1 MADNFELD
9 FGDFGTEFDLD
20 YDFGSTNSKTQQKK
34 PKKKGEV
41 IKEFAGGLWEGF
53 AEGMTGYGI
62 PQRLIKSMLPR
73 SYGPAMDSV
82 DRTLRFKDDLYDK
95 VRLNTKDAVAEFK
108 GLTREAV
115 AIHGSK
121 IPSKLAAQLEAW
133 ANSSADTAS
142 WRDYVVDDTAKADV
156 DADSTELLDALTHG
170 TAATAELSQAQHDE
184 LMGALAAGAV
194 ANQKDNA
201 KQSVLL
207 DQIVGLQRRIV
218 GFNEHFQAT
227 FQRRSL
233 ELQFRHYKLDVSLA
247 KMREQYYKRSLD
259 AMSSLVSNS
268 AKTEMEKAAS
278 SDKHKKMIK
287 SQYGGGVLKQTFSRY
302 GNHLYDSLYGLADN
316 ASQNANSR
324 YASTFGGLA
333 AAMRAGQQAKMAG
346 LMNGAGNRGRMIGG
360 MAASAMPFILQ
371 QLVRNRLEKNGSTN
385 GLGHNLSY
393 YAEAAPGLVNG
404 WLRHR
409 KQFDENFNEYD
420 PNNKWYT
427 RLQKGVLNPILNNA
441 FMNIPITQGN
451 KTRITTPGIKD
462 LTQPAQFDMMTRRS
476 IVEVIPGLLTQQLTV
491 QQRLYE
497 VWGGDK
503 QQETAF
509 NHKQGAF
516 TTKARVK
523 ADIRASIFNRGEF
536 QSAASSFTNMVEAID
551 PNEELSA
558 NARVALAMRF
568 ARDADAGDG
577 FNINNYLDDSG
588 WINAEPDTVK
598 EINEFLHARFD
609 TKEAEGKAKLFGKYQ
624 IGNGADVAELRKKV
638 ATSMQSQMQYM
649 PQVQDS
655 VNALA
660 NGGQRSM
667 LKEMGVIQRVNGQ
680 EVFNHDMY
688 WEMMQKFIA
697 NPNYRPD
704 LEEEKET
711 KLTDRVDK
719 GAIDDLKQKAKD
731 TLKGGL
737 DDLGVSDAMN
747 NAKDRVGDVLG
758 RGKDAAGDVTRR
770 LRETMTKEALN
781 KLFDDA
787 IDKYDNL
794 VSQLQRLARSGSEVD
809 IRVGISEVK
818 QRSEATIKFIRKQ
831 LAGLDREA
839 LGKEAYATAVENA
852 EQLISSLQRQ
862 IDTLDVASLRSN
874 VSEPPAPAPMPE
886 LLNDKTA
893 SVIERNVDKQVTPE
907 PTPTPTTPAV
917 DDEPSPELTV
927 AAETNELLKEL
938 ITVSASA
945 RDQISATKDATIAQ
959 ITGDPDMINSG
970 IEERKG
976 FLKSLGARM
985 KFREGGKIAKLV
997 GLGRLYNSGVVTLT
1011 KWATLGPAIIGW
1023 KAAKGLWK
1031 FLRKKK
1037 DSEAGDTDGDG
1048 LRENSWMARLRRKKE
1063 KPEKEKVDKDGV
1075 PKEKPNSLFGMI
1087 GGIFSAVTGLF
1098 SGIKQFG
1105 ILGGL
1110 ANFLGLGW
1118 IGTLV
1123 GGVGKAIAGLGKLI
1137 LGKKAVETASDAL
1150 GDVDDVVDG
1159 GADNGKNKKGK
1170 KGKGKKGR
1178 AGKAAKAGR
1187 AARAGAAGAAP
1198 KRGIVSRAVR
1208 WTAKNTLGRAAK
1220 VVKNQPGRMAGRAS
1234 WLMKGGAAT
1243 LGRRIPVVGALAVGA
1258 YEMYD
1263 SYQANDGLGMA
1274 DAAGGT
1280 AGGVAGAWAGAGIG
1294 AAIGSVV
1301 PVVGTAIG
1309 GFLGATIGGIAGA
1322 MGGSTVGSS
1331 LYKWIRS
1338 PGPLQQMRLYQYGL
1352 DSINGD
1358 YTGKLFALEQA
1369 CLKYVKVTD
1378 SGKAMLD
1385 PKLPLAELAR
1395 PFIENPN
1402 SRDEVESFGGWFVQ
1416 RFKPV
1421 FLTHVAVGKQ
1431 LFPGVDFMN
1440 LDGSKDSAAKYE
1452 MAKRCQQFDET
1463 IDHPYRWTGIL
1474 FNTQPAMN
1482 YEQTSQAVQ
1491 SVVDKLKKALKSN
1504 DKNAKSTSIM
1514 TVGDEDRARSESID
1528 KGVVDAIKP
1537 TNGKALKGANLEGHT
1552 VSGGWGQEMT
1562 VVSVQDVLGKILPKK
1577 GEPLDDL
1584 TAARMKI
1591 YGLNNL
1597 DISKVSVLLQL
1608 ELVMQNRITFTGRG
1622 VQFSGKTKEV
1632 FDVMASSF
1640 GHGWLSIGAFSA
1652 WSKWFSRRFLPAY
1665 LSFASTVKNQ
1675 TGDSQPTMT
1684 AGNLP
1689 PATKLMILQAMTA
1702 QTYSDGRNELSIWT
1716 VADSPWSDSNT
1727 SNTDATILDVHI
1739 NNLKQLAKTASY
1751 ETKPVKGGFKQ
1762 SEDGTTDKEW
1772 RKDTST
1778 GKQTTN
1784 AVKGSDGLVRSSQR
1798 QETVY
1803 DPKTGQTT
1811 GSYGGTGFG
1820 PDNKGAAASGSG
1832 GLDTTGKVEPLKIGP
1847 GTEEGVRAMLREAA
1861 KNGVTDKKELAIM
1874 LANTHHETGGFK
1886 NVEENLNYRPQTLMK
1901 LWPNRFPT
1909 MEKAS
1914 AVAGGGP
1921 TTIANTIYGNRMG
1934 NDEPGDG
1941 WKYRGRGFI
1950 QLTGKD
1956 NYTRASKALG
1966 VDLVDDP
1973 DAVAEDPTMA
1983 AASALYFWKAN
1994 KKISEKAQAGDVA
2007 GVRKI
2012 VNGGTIGLE
2021 DTQKLAAQYS
2031 KMLDSGEFDD
2041 IISGKDKGDT
2051 GTTSD
2056 GGETMED
2063 LMGQSAQEQAAQQ
2076 GVPVTP
2082 QAGSEN
2088 ASQAASDSAPPAP
2101 PGSTTNAAPAAGE
2114 APPPSMTSTTG
2125 PSASATENATSVT
2138 PNAPDSTASA
2148 DADVLNKSNMQ
2159 TQQSAPTPDST
2170 VQPVPVTMQLDDTH
2184 AKATA
2189 GSAASMDEK
2198 MGKTVELLTKLVES
2212 NQAMAEK
2219 ETAPVQAGTATPA
2232 AAPTPQAS
2240 NNFRSQPIGANNGTI
2255 SMARKY

>member
-9 FGDFGTEFDLD
+9 FGDFGNDYDLD
-20 YDFGSTNSKTQQKK
+20 YDFGSTNSKSAQKK

-41 IKEFAGGLWEGF
+41 IKEFASGLWEGF
-53 AEGMTGYGI
+53 ADGMTGYGI

-95 VRLNTKDAVAEFK
+95 LRVNTKDAVAEFK

-115 AIHGSK
+115 AIHGNK
-121 IPSKLAAQLEAW
+121 VPAKLAKQLEDW
-133 ANSSADTAS
+133 ANSSADSAS
-142 WRDYVVDDTAKADV
+142 WRDYVVDDTAQPDV
-156 DADSTELLDALTHG
+156 DADSTDLLDALTHS

-194 ANQKDNA
+194 SNQKDNA
-201 KQSVLL
+201 KQAVLL
-207 DQIVGLQRRIV
+207 DQLVGLQRRLV
-218 GFNEHFQAT
+218 GFGENFQST
-227 FQRRSL
+227 YMRRSL
-233 ELQFRHYKLDVSLA
+233 DLQFRHYKLDVSIA
-247 KMREQYYKRSLD
+247 RMREQYYKRTLD
-259 AMSSLVSNS
+259 ALGSLVSNS

-278 SDKHKKMIK
+278 SDAHKKMVK
-287 SQYGGGVLKQTFSRY
+287 AQYGGGVLKQTFSRY

-316 ASQNANSR
+316 ASQNANNR
-324 YASTFGGLA
+324 YASTFAGMA
-333 AAMRAGQQAKMAG
+333 AAMRAGQQAKMSG
-346 LMNGAGNRGRMIGG
+346 MLNGAGNRGRMIGG
-360 MAASAMPFILQ
+360 MAASAMPFLLQ
-371 QLVRNRLEKNGSTN
+371 QLVRNRLERNGSAN

-491 QQRLYE
+491 QQKLYE
-497 VWGGDK
+497 AWGGEAK
-503 QQETAF
+503 PETAF

-523 ADIRASIFNRGEF
+523 ADIRSSIFNRGEF
-536 QSAASSFTNMVEAID
+536 QSAASSFTSMVEAID
-551 PNEELSA
+551 PDEELSA

-577 FNINNYLDDSG
+577 FNINNYLSDSG
-588 WINAEPDTVK
+588 WINTEPDTIR
-598 EINEFLHARFD
+598 EINDFLHERFD
-609 TKEAEGKAKLFGKYQ
+609 TKEATGKAKMFGKYQ
-624 IGNGADVAELRKKV
+624 IGDGAEVAELRKKV
-638 ATSMQSQMQYM
+638 ATNMQSQMQYM

-660 NGGQRSM
+660 NGGQRAM
-667 LKEMGVIQRVNGQ
+667 LKEMGIIQRVNGQ

-704 LEEEKET
+704 LEEDKET
-711 KLTDRVDK
+711 KLGDRVDK
-719 GAIDDLKQKAKD
+719 GAIDELKQKAKD
-731 TLKGGL
+731 KLKGAV
-737 DDLGVSDAMN
+737 DDIGVTDAMN
-747 NAKDRVGDVLG
+747 GAKDRVNDILG
-758 RGKDAAGDVTRR
+758 RGKNAAGDITSH
-770 LRETMTKEALN
+770 LRDTMTKEALS

-787 IDKYDNL
+787 IDKYDAL

-809 IRVGISEVK
+809 IRAGIAEVK
-818 QRSEATIKFIRKQ
+818 KRSEEVIKFIRSQ
-831 LAGLDREA
+831 PAELDKEA
-839 LGKEAYATAVENA
+839 LGEDAYNTAVENT
-852 EQLISSLQRQ
+852 ERLIASLKHQV
-862 IDTLDVASLRSN
+862 DNLDVASLRSN
-874 VSEPPAPAPMPE
+874 VGEPPAPPPMPD
-886 LLNDKTA
+886 LINDKATA
-893 SVIERNVDKQVTPE
+893 MAERNVEKQAVPDVVSTSTP
-907 PTPTPTTPAV
+907 V
-917 DDEPSPELTV
+917 DAEPSPELTV

-985 KFREGGKIAKLV
+985 KTREGGKIAKLI

-1011 KWATLGPAIIGW
+1011 KWATLGPAIVGW

-1037 DSEAGDTDGDG
+1037 DGEVGDTDGDG
-1048 LRENSWMARLRRKKE
+1048 IRENSWRDRLRRKKE
-1063 KPEKEKVDKDGV
+1063 KPEKEKVDDDGRPKD
-1075 PKEKPNSLFGMI
+1075 KPDSLFGLI
-1087 GGIFSAVTGLF
+1087 SGIWTGVTGIFGGLT
-1098 SGIKQFG
+1098 KFG
-1105 ILGGL
+1105 IFGALAKFLKLDWLKTLG
-1110 ANFLGLGW
+1110 GW
-1118 IGTLV
+1118 IGTL
-1123 GGVGKAIAGLGKLI
+1123 I
-1137 LGKKAVETASDAL
+1137 
-1150 GDVDDVVDG
+1150 
-1159 GADNGKNKKGK
+1159 KGK
-1170 KGKGKKGR
+1170 STVDTGSDLLDQVGDLFSGDDDADTGDDNRNDRNRRGNRRDRARERLRRMRNRNRPRGGILRRTAGWVGR
-1178 AGKAAKAGR
+1178 NVIGR
-1187 AARAGAAGAAP
+1187 AARAI
-1198 KRGIVSRAVR
+1198 RDE
-1208 WTAKNTLGRAAK
+1208 
-1220 VVKNQPGRMAGRAS
+1220 PGRMAGRAS
-1234 WLMKGGAAT
+1234 WLFRGGAKT
-1243 LGRRIPVVGALAVGA
+1243 LAKRIPVVGNAAIGA

-1263 SYQANDGLGMA
+1263 SWQANDGLGMA

-1280 AGGVAGAWAGAGIG
+1280 AGGVAGAWAGAAAG

-1301 PVVGTAIG
+1301 PIVGTAIG
-1309 GFLGATIGGIAGA
+1309 GFLGATIGGAVGA
-1322 MGGSTVGSS
+1322 MGGSSIGSS
-1331 LYKWIRS
+1331 LYRWIRS

-1358 YTGKLFALEQA
+1358 FTGKIFALEQA
-1369 CLKYVKVTD
+1369 CLKYVKLTD

-1395 PFIENPN
+1395 PFIENPD

-1421 FLTHVAVGKQ
+1421 FLTHVAVSKQ
-1431 LFPGVDFMN
+1431 LFPGVDFME
-1440 LDGSKDSAAKYE
+1440 LDNSKDAAAKYE

-1463 IDHPYRWTGIL
+1463 IDHPYRWVGML

-1491 SVVDKLKKALKSN
+1491 EVVDKLKKELKSS
-1504 DKNAKSTSIM
+1504 DKNVKSTSIM
-1514 TVGDEDRARSESID
+1514 TVGDEDRTRAEALD

-1537 TNGKALKGANLEGHT
+1537 MNGKALKGANLEGHT
-1552 VSGGWGQEMT
+1552 VSGGWGQEVT

-1608 ELVMQNRITFTGRG
+1608 ELVMQNRITFNGRG
-1622 VQFSGKTKEV
+1622 VSFSGKTKEV

-1640 GHGWLSIGAFSA
+1640 GHGWLSIGAFSS

-1665 LSFASTVKNQ
+1665 LAFASTVKNQ
-1675 TGDSQPTMT
+1675 LGDDQPTM
-1684 AGNLP
+1684 AAANLP
-1689 PATKLMILQAMTA
+1689 PETKLMIINSMTS
-1702 QTYSDGRNELSIWT
+1702 QTYNDGRNELSIWT
-1716 VADSPWSDSNT
+1716 VADNPWSDSGT

-1739 NNLKQLAKTASY
+1739 NNLKALAKTAQY
-1751 ETKPVKGGFKQ
+1751 EAKPVKGGFKQ

-1772 RKDTST
+1772 RKDSST
-1778 GKQTTN
+1778 GQQTSN

-1798 QETVY
+1798 QETVF
-1803 DPKTGQTT
+1803 DPKTGQTN
-1811 GSYGGTGFG
+1811 GSYGGSGFG
-1820 PDNKGAAASGSG
+1820 PDNKGAAGSGSG
-1832 GLDTTGKVEPLKIGP
+1832 GLDTTGKVEPLKMGP

-1886 NVEENLNYRPQTLMK
+1886 NVEENLRYKPQTLMK
-1901 LWPNRFPT
+1901 LWPHRFPT

-1914 AVAGGGP
+1914 QVASGGP
-1921 TTIANTIYGNRMG
+1921 VVVANTIYGNRMG
-1934 NDEPGDG
+1934 NEQPGDG

-1950 QLTGKD
+1950 QLTGKE

-1973 DAVAEDPTMA
+1973 DQVAEDPTMA

-1994 KKISEKAQAGDVA
+1994 KRISEKAKAGDVA

-2056 GGETMED
+2056 GGESMED

-2076 GVPVTP
+2076 GVQTAP

-2088 ASQAASDSAPPAP
+2088 ASAPAGSAIPPQPGEKTTETTAAP
-2101 PGSTTNAAPAAGE
+2101 PGSTTNAGPAPGE
-2114 APPPSMTSTTG
+2114 STPPTMTSTTG
-2125 PSASATENATSVT
+2125 PSAKATENATSVT

-2148 DADVLNKSNMQ
+2148 DADMLNKSSMQ
-2159 TQQSAPTPDST
+2159 TQKSAPTADST

-2189 GSAASMDEK
+2189 TSAASMDEK
-2198 MGKTVELLTKLVES
+2198 MDKMVEALQQIAGTNK
-2212 NQAMAEK
+2212 AMAEK
-2219 ETAPVQAGTATPA
+2219 ETAAPASGAVPVMSPKSQEAKD
-2232 AAPTPQAS
+2232 
-2240 NNFRSQPIGANNGTI
+2240 FRSQPIGMNNPTI
-2255 SMARKY
+2255 SMQRKY